1 MASKPPPR
9 HAKMRGNGAEW
20 RKRASERLLGQ
31 KRNAANT
38 PLPCKPEPE
47 VMTSATELMFVTSR
61 GIVKCWLLYPQMAL
75 SGFSSPKLKLID
87 QFALPQR
94 RVPLKRTLTTKAFPR
109 FCPQQPREEA
119 LCRQQEIG
127 GTKIATGDTSG
138 WCQGVAF

>member
-1 MASKPPPR
+1 MGREQSGEKEPQ
-9 HAKMRGNGAEW
+9 KDFW
-20 RKRASERLLGQ
+20 VKREMQQVLRF
-31 KRNAANT
+31 
-38 PLPCKPEPE
+38 PCKPEPE
-47 VMTSATELMFVTSR
+47 VMTSATELVFVTSR

-75 SGFSSPKLKLID
+75 SGFSSPQLKLID